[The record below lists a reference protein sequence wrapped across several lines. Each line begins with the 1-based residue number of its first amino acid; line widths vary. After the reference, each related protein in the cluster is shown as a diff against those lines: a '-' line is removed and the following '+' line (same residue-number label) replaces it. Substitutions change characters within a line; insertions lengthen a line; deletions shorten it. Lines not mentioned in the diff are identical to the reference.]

1 MRRFAPFLLALALVL
16 GIAPGLAFASS
27 TPTTVGTEAELTSAL
42 ASSTITEIALT
53 ADIVTSA
60 QVTVAR
66 PVTIDGAGH
75 ALTVGTDLGRDNS
88 TKHALGVE
96 LVEATA
102 TSVVIKNLTVDSA
115 TLAYGV
121 NLFSAAAVQF
131 DKVTIKNSKGAG
143 LTIGGST
150 LMASDLN
157 TNGNA
162 WGAVNVDPGV
172 DATLPSAFTLTK
184 GDLSENV
191 KIWSDGKN
199 VAGSATVSVDATAA
213 GFVEQIPAPV
223 VVGQPDL
230 RICILRTQT
239 VTFDSKNDSALAT
252 AAATYGSPV
261 SAPSV
266 EPTKTGYSFT
276 GWATGSDVAAWDFSS
291 AVNDDFT
298 LYAQYKVNSYQVTFT
313 SWNGWSMITV
323 ADYGSTA
330 VAPEAFPR
338 PGYVFAG
345 WDHTLVN
352 VTGSFTTTALY
363 TKTVLVLPTFLSN
376 PNAPSKMSHS
386 THYTIYGY
394 LKPAHKVG
402 SNPVRIYMYKQSKS
416 GSWTSYGYVNA
427 RAYKNYSYT
436 KYAASVRLR
445 IAGKWRLR
453 AYAPADAAHAAVWS
467 SGYDYVTVK

>member
-1 MRRFAPFLLALALVL
+1 
-16 GIAPGLAFASS
+16 
-27 TPTTVGTEAELTSAL
+27 
-42 ASSTITEIALT
+42 
-53 ADIVTSA
+53 
-60 QVTVAR
+60 
-66 PVTIDGAGH
+66 
-75 ALTVGTDLGRDNS
+75 
-88 TKHALGVE
+88 
-96 LVEATA
+96 
-102 TSVVIKNLTVDSA
+102 
-115 TLAYGV
+115 
-121 NLFSAAAVQF
+121 
-131 DKVTIKNSKGAG
+131 
-143 LTIGGST
+143 
-150 LMASDLN
+150 
-157 TNGNA
+157 
-162 WGAVNVDPGV
+162 
-172 DATLPSAFTLTK
+172 
-184 GDLSENV
+184 
-191 KIWSDGKN
+191 
-199 VAGSATVSVDATAA
+199 
-213 GFVEQIPAPV
+213 
-223 VVGQPDL
+223 
-230 RICILRTQT
+230 
-239 VTFDSKNDSALAT
+239 
-252 AAATYGSPV
+252 
-261 SAPSV
+261 
-266 EPTKTGYSFT
+266 
-276 GWATGSDVAAWDFSS
+276 
-291 AVNDDFT
+291 
-298 LYAQYKVNSYQVTFT
+298 VTFT